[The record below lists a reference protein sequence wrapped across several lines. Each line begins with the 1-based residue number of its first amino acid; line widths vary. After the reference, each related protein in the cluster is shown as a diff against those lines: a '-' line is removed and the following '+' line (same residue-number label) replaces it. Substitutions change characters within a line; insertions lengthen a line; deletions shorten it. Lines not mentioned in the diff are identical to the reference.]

1 MTTCNSCQVNKPWN
15 RTGKGPLQPIPLPEL
30 PLLDVGLDF
39 VGLLPV
45 SKNRNIFLLTV
56 VNYKTRITKFVACKS
71 DPDNGEA
78 ISAQSSTSST
88 SVDSTGYPLCYTPTA
103 AGSSPA
109 SSSAKSSGSAA
120 QSRLSGP
127 PITLNHKGSLNTP
140 IVLVSKPFGIT
151 SRESSKICQQPSSH

>member
-1 MTTCNSCQVNKPWN
+1 MESHWQRTTTTNPSSGTTSPRCGTRLR
-15 RTGKGPLQPIPLPEL
+15 RTAA
-30 PLLDVGLDF
+30 
-39 VGLLPV
+39 
-45 SKNRNIFLLTV
+45 V